1 MATYNRYHTDLKIA
15 ASVGQLPADIAAMI
29 PSSTL
34 HDLKGFDLSSLFAA
48 EHRFPIT
55 KELLAEFV
63 ASKAAVATFRAA
75 LRIKNV
81 VITALSKGRS
91 IVTALSKVKHSVLR
105 AFGQAK
111 RKLGKN
117 RALRLLGL
125 TANRMTRWRT
135 ERVCPVSLRSL
146 CLRTHP
152 GQLAAGEIK
161 AIKKTVANE
170 AVKGWP
176 LVSIYWKSVR
186 DGLFSFGLGTS
197 YKYARLLGITRSKGR
212 CCRKDHLVG
221 VRAERPDEIWHADI
235 TVFMTLDHIKSYIY
249 LVMDNSSRRILAWAV
264 SKVVSG
270 RTHLYAVREAVSRFL
285 PEHPS
290 PEAELTRLITD
301 GGPENVA
308 DPSLPLVK
316 QVAGVDIHFSNS
328 LVESVNRVVKYQSL
342 YLRDIANHEALV
354 RHLEHWIPVYN
365 TERPHSAV
373 APLTPT
379 EAHEGYCIDRA
390 AITERIKAA
399 RADRIAANRAA
410 ACPICAPSA
419 TGGGDQTP

>member
-15 ASVGQLPADIAAMI
+15 ASVGQLPADIAAAI
-29 PSSTL
+29 PASTL
-34 HDLKGFDLSSLFAA
+34 HNLKGFDPSSLFAA

-55 KELLAEFV
+55 KELLAEFA

-81 VITALSKGRS
+81 MIAALSKGRS
-91 IVTALSKVKHSVLR
+91 IVTALSKVKQSVLR
-105 AFGQAK
+105 VFGQAK
-111 RKLGKN
+111 RKVGKIQ
-117 RALRLLGL
+117 ALRMLGL
-125 TANRMTRWRT
+125 TSNRMTRWMT
-135 ERVCPVSLRSL
+135 ERVCPVSLPSL

-152 GQLAAGEIK
+152 GQLASGEIE
-161 AIKKTVANE
+161 AIKKSVANE
-170 AVKGWP
+170 AVNGWP

-186 DGLFSFGLGTS
+186 DGVLSFGLGTF

-212 CCRKDHLVG
+212 CRRKDHLVG
-221 VRAERPDEIWHADI
+221 VRAERPNEIWHADI
-235 TVFMTLDHIKSYIY
+235 TVFTTLDHIKSYIC
-249 LVMDNSSRRILAWAV
+249 LVVDNFSRRILAWAV
-264 SKVVSG
+264 SRYVSG
-270 RTHLYAVREAVSRFL
+270 KTHIEAVREAVFRFL
-285 PEHPS
+285 PNKDQPDQ
-290 PEAELTRLITD
+290 ELTRLITD

-342 YLRDIANHEALV
+342 YLRDIANHEALI

-365 TERPHSAV
+365 NERPHSAV
-373 APLTPT
+373 APLTPQ
-379 EAHEGYCIDRA
+379 EAHEGYSIDRA

-399 RADRIAANRAA
+399 RTDRIAANRAA
-410 ACPICAPSA
+410 ACPICGPSA